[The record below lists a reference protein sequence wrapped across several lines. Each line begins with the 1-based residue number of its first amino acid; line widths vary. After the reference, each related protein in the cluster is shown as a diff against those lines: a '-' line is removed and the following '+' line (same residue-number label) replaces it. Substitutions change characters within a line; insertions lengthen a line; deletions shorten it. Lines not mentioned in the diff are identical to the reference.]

1 MRDTPQKQF
10 SLELDYIYKNQT
22 KLTVLMESGVSET
35 ISNLT
40 SDTRDK
46 LGTNGRNTRDK
57 IHPLNFNTSFFK
69 GSY

>member
-1 MRDTPQKQF
+1 
-10 SLELDYIYKNQT
+10 
-22 KLTVLMESGVSET
+22 MESGVSET

-57 IHPLNFNTSFFK
+57 KHPLNFNTSFSK
-69 GSY
+69 GLISFLSFGMQNFVPSLSLNDITI